1 MSRRPRRTAAPYTAR
16 QCPVCKVWV
25 YCADGPFA
33 EGDRTKTLADWHHWE
48 ANHLDPAEATAMAI
62 GFPMFMWNDGPVK
75 VG

>member
-1 MSRRPRRTAAPYTAR
+1 MIAGPYTSR

-33 EGDRTKTLADWHHWE
+33 ENDRTKTLADWEHWE
-48 ANHLDPAEATAMAI
+48 KHHAASAPRDRL
-62 GFPMFMWNDGPVK
+62 GFPFFPWNEASVE